1 MQVGD
6 LLYALRE
13 LGLWS
18 CLVAFEHI
26 LLSSVDKVVEGADEP
41 FPSYVG
47 EDEGG
52 GHSSDRE
59 EDEDDGD
66 EDEALLGAHWE
77 GQAVKNEGWEEEEE
91 EDDIDSGEGSITD
104 DTSWFQ
110 GELVISGAGMR
121 RRRAELR

>member
-1 MQVGD
+1 MGD

-41 FPSYVG
+41 FPCYVG

-59 EDEDDGD
+59 EDE
-66 EDEALLGAHWE
+66 
-77 GQAVKNEGWEEEEE
+77 E
-91 EDDIDSGEGSITD
+91 EDDIDSGVGSITD